1 MAHDLFGLL
10 LKAFNPVKFT
20 HRFQQL
26 FHNLLPKTSTEDRK
40 TNSAGRWRN
49 SQQHGSL
56 NCRLINCYW
65 RKESGICRRA
75 PPPARRGVCEC
86 CVFGCRRR
94 TPATLRS
101 RTRWRISHMTKR
113 DGRFANTSFKCKVQ
127 IYMTYIKFFLL
138 AD

>member
-26 FHNLLPKTSTEDRK
+26 FPISLPKTSTEDRK

-49 SQQHGSL
+49 SQQHRSL

-65 RKESGICRRA
+65 RKVSGICRRA

-101 RTRWRISHMTKR
+101 RTKFRISHMTKR

-127 IYMTYIKFFLL
+127 IYMTYIKFFY
-138 AD
+138 